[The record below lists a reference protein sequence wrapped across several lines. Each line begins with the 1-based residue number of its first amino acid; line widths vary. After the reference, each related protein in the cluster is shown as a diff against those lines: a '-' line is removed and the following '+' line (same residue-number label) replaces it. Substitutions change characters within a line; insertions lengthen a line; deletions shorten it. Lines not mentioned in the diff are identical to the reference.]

1 MVGGGGGGGQVC
13 AAHHTNVCKFSR
25 LCKAISLLT
34 FDHFKVLFPA
44 LSTVKKTVEGLEKI
58 RISSISKIIIL

>member
-1 MVGGGGGGGQVC
+1 MVGGGGGGQVC
-13 AAHHTNVCKFSR
+13 AAHHTNVCKFSQ

-44 LSTVKKTVEGLEKI
+44 LSTVKKNRGRI
-58 RISSISKIIIL
+58 RKD